1 MAPRKPRRPIT
12 KSPMSGAYRTPKKS
26 KKSTPIIG
34 DSNPIFQ
41 QMINQQLEALMPE
54 LVTQLSAQ
62 IGSGAHPDGAGSGG
76 GGNNGCTY
84 KEFMACKPKEFDGKG
99 GAIAL
104 TRWIEKMESV
114 MDISGCSEGQKVKYA
129 VSSLVNKALTWWNTQ
144 LQARGRVAALGMTWE
159 DFKALMVEEFCP
171 VNEMQKLEEE
181 LWNHTMVGANH
192 MGYTDRFHELAR
204 MVPHLV
210 TPESK
215 RIEKYIRGLVP
226 QIRSMVRA
234 TEPTTL
240 LSAIQKAGALT
251 DEAVRSGTLA
261 KSGEK
266 KREEVDT
273 TKTAGFSGDNKK
285 ARKGKGFVATDP
297 MMAAGYV
304 GTVSTAMTG
313 NNEKR
318 GYVGNAPRCAKCGY
332 CHLEN
337 TSCRE
342 YYRCG
347 KPGHFAREVGAV
359 IT

>member
-114 MDISGCSEGQKVKYA
+114 MDISGCSEVQKVKYA

-159 DFKALMVEEFCP
+159 DFKALMMEEFCP
-171 VNEMQKLEEE
+171 VNELQKLEEE

-304 GTVSTAMTG
+304 GTASTAVTG
-313 NNEKR
+313 NNE
-318 GYVGNAPRCAKCGY
+318 
-332 CHLEN
+332 
-337 TSCRE
+337 
-342 YYRCG
+342 
-347 KPGHFAREVGAV
+347 
-359 IT
+359 